1 MTAIILAIVAGIL
14 AIMVGYLAG
23 YIVKITN
30 VSHVPPECADWN
42 REHVMEKSL
51 FLTGFLVC
59 LIIVSGLELMKK

>member
-1 MTAIILAIVAGIL
+1 MTSILLAIVAGVL